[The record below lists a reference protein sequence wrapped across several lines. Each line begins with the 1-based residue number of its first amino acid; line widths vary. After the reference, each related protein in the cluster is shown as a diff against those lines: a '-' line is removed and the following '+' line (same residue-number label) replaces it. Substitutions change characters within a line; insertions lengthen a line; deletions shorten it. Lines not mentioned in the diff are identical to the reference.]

1 MEIGEA
7 VARLT
12 SSRDGTI
19 GRKNAWEPSH
29 IDTLPVDKVCGW
41 YEVGARSCVIS
52 AAASA
57 NGARMAVG
65 ARAVAGAEWGV
76 ED

>member
-1 MEIGEA
+1 MHGS
-7 VARLT
+7 L
-12 SSRDGTI
+12 
-19 GRKNAWEPSH
+19 PH

-41 YEVGARSCVIS
+41 YGAGARSCVIG
-52 AAASA
+52 AVASA

-65 ARAVAGAEWGV
+65 ARAVAGEEWGV

>member
-1 MEIGEA
+1 MHGS
-7 VARLT
+7 L
-12 SSRDGTI
+12 
-19 GRKNAWEPSH
+19 PH

-41 YEVGARSCVIS
+41 YGDGARSCVIG
-52 AAASA
+52 AVASA
-57 NGARMAVG
+57 NGARMAVR